1 MNRFHTLSIRH
12 KLMLIIMVISTVSLM
27 IASAA
32 LITTDRVNIREA
44 VGSNLTTMT
53 EVLAA
58 HNTATILFSDSTAAK
73 ETLRFLERYGNIE
86 AAGIFDINGDPVAV
100 YRKPGF
106 TRPLPDVQTQLD
118 NVLFWDR
125 HVDTARRV
133 IHDGDTI
140 GYVYIRSNLD
150 EISDHLIWYL
160 GIVAAVFAMSLM
172 VSLMLGAQMQRIV
185 SEPLL
190 RLSELARKIS
200 TAKNYSLRA
209 SGTTGDELG
218 QLVLDFNSMLDEIQA
233 RDDELEQHRLR
244 LEERVAVRTRELE
257 AANEELEAAKTQA
270 ESVAARMQYHAH
282 HDSLTGL
289 PNRILLND
297 RLNTA
302 MSHARRK
309 KGIMALLFLD
319 LDRFKIINDS
329 LGHAVG
335 DQLLRVVARRL
346 KSCVREEDT
355 VARLGGDEFMVLL
368 PSITGSSDAGKIGN
382 KIINAL
388 VGPVSCHGHELH
400 ITTSVGVSLYPYDG
414 TDADT
419 LIKHADISMYR
430 AKELGRNKL
439 IYYTAE
445 MNAES
450 RRQLA
455 LETSLRRALERDEM
469 TLVYQPKIDTSRNTI
484 IGAEALLRW
493 EHPTMGTISP
503 TDFIPIA
510 EDSGLIVQISEW
522 ALHTAF
528 RQLKNWHRDGF
539 RDLKMAVNLS
549 SAQLSRTGLA
559 EAVEAALADTQLDA
573 CMTELEITE
582 NVVMQNIDSAIITLE
597 HLKAMGVSVSMDD
610 FGTGYSSL
618 SYLRRLPVDTVKI
631 DKSFVR
637 ELPDNKEDAS
647 IAMAIIAMAKSL
659 NLNVVAEGV
668 ENHRQL
674 NFFRQQGVQVV
685 QGYLFSKPVPAE
697 AFGRMLKQQCAP
709 GAIIQGS

>member
-1 MNRFHTLSIRH
+1 
-12 KLMLIIMVISTVSLM
+12 
-27 IASAA
+27 
-32 LITTDRVNIREA
+32 
-44 VGSNLTTMT
+44 
-53 EVLAA
+53 
-58 HNTATILFSDSTAAK
+58 
-73 ETLRFLERYGNIE
+73 
-86 AAGIFDINGDPVAV
+86 
-100 YRKPGF
+100 
-106 TRPLPDVQTQLD
+106 
-118 NVLFWDR
+118 
-125 HVDTARRV
+125 
-133 IHDGDTI
+133 
-140 GYVYIRSNLD
+140 
-150 EISDHLIWYL
+150 
-160 GIVAAVFAMSLM
+160 
-172 VSLMLGAQMQRIV
+172 
-185 SEPLL
+185 
-190 RLSELARKIS
+190 
-200 TAKNYSLRA
+200 
-209 SGTTGDELG
+209 
-218 QLVLDFNSMLDEIQA
+218 
-233 RDDELEQHRLR
+233 
-244 LEERVAVRTRELE
+244 
-257 AANEELEAAKTQA
+257 
-270 ESVAARMQYHAH
+270 
-282 HDSLTGL
+282 
-289 PNRILLND
+289 
-297 RLNTA
+297 
-302 MSHARRK
+302 
-309 KGIMALLFLD
+309 
-319 LDRFKIINDS
+319 
-329 LGHAVG
+329 
-335 DQLLRVVARRL
+335 
-346 KSCVREEDT
+346 
-355 VARLGGDEFMVLL
+355 
-368 PSITGSSDAGKIGN
+368 
-382 KIINAL
+382 
-388 VGPVSCHGHELH
+388 
-400 ITTSVGVSLYPYDG
+400 
-414 TDADT
+414 
-419 LIKHADISMYR
+419 
-430 AKELGRNKL
+430 
-439 IYYTAE
+439 

-685 QGYLFSKPVPAE
+685 QGYLFSKPVPAD
-697 AFGRMLKQQCAP
+697 AFGRMLEQQCTP